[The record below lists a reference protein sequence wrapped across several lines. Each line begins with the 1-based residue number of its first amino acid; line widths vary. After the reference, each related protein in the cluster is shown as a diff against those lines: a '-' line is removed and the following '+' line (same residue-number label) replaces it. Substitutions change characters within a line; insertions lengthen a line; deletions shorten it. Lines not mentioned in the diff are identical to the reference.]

1 MVDTSLEELVSKI
14 REFLGGL
21 ESEEIKQLTRKE
33 FIEATGVDPLNISS
47 KYRKELARILYH
59 EFNIPYRKI
68 CELLAMSMRD
78 VSRAI
83 RGEASSKKT
92 AKRSRVIEID
102 VELQA
107 KAIELVRSGE
117 ARNPND
123 LVLKLKIPLES
134 AEQLFNKVVENEG
147 ITTTP
152 VLEAVR
158 ELDKLIKEAEELL
171 IDLIEAENESTELR
185 ELLKRSENL
194 AEKLEKYSRELERQE

>member
-1 MVDTSLEELVSKI
+1 MVDTNLEELVSKI
-14 REFLGGL
+14 RGFLEGL

-33 FIEATGVDPLNISS
+33 FIKATGVDPPNIPP
-47 KYRKELARILYH
+47 KYKKELARILYH
-59 EFNIPYRKI
+59 EFNIPYRKR

-83 RGEASSKKT
+83 RGGASSKKT

-102 VELQA
+102 IELQA

-117 ARNPND
+117 AKNPND
-123 LVLKLKIPLES
+123 LVLKLAIPLES

-158 ELDKLIKEAEELL
+158 ELDKLIKEAE
-171 IDLIEAENESTELR
+171 SLR
-185 ELLKRSENL
+185 IC
-194 AEKLEKYSRELERQE
+194 